1 MRPEITEKIRQI
13 FFKQK
18 NDLRYD
24 WVEDCKKSTPQQFP
38 RIYNELND
46 LGPLNELL
54 ADTSITEILVNSPHE
69 IFYERNSRL
78 VRHEDHFFSIQ
89 TYNAALERLAH
100 RCGTYLN
107 RDKPFVEGHYKNIR
121 VTIIFNEVSRGFNLL
136 SLRIQP
142 QLPWTLTSLFQNQWC
157 TEYQLKNIRQTLSNR
172 QNFLVV
178 GPTGSGKTSFLQ
190 ALVNEFKPSLQRLVI
205 IEDTQELHL
214 PNAVSVSL
222 LTREDPSGLVHNINM
237 DHLLKRA
244 LRLRADRLIVGE
256 IRSDEARTL
265 LMTLATG
272 HAGSF
277 GSLHASTAPEALLR
291 LEMLIQMGAPQWSL
305 NSIRRLI
312 QLCVHSIFVVENQN
326 GKRKL
331 EGQYQIHSLEEHGFT
346 LSRLE

>member
-1 MRPEITEKIRQI
+1 MHPEIKDKIQQI

-24 WVEDCKKSTPQQFP
+24 WADDFKKSAPQQFP

-46 LGPLNELL
+46 LGPLNQLL
-54 ADTSITEILVNSPHE
+54 ADGSITEILVNSPHE

-78 VRHEDHFFSIQ
+78 FQHDDHFFSVQ

-107 RDKPFVEGHYKNIR
+107 RDKPFVEGNYKNIR
-121 VTIIFNEVSRGFNLL
+121 VTIVFNEVSRGFHLL

-142 QLPWTLTSLFQNQWC
+142 SLPWTLTSLAKNQWC
-157 TEYQLKNIRQTLSNR
+157 TEQQVTQIRQTLSHR
-172 QNFLVV
+172 HNFLVI
-178 GPTGSGKTSFLQ
+178 GPTGSGKTSFMQ
-190 ALVNEFKPSLQRLVI
+190 ALLNEFKPNLQRLVV

-222 LTREDPSGLVHNINM
+222 LTREDPSGLVSNVNM

-244 LRLRADRLIVGE
+244 LRLRADRLVVGE

-277 GSLHASTAPEALLR
+277 GSLHASTAAEALLR

-305 NSIRRLI
+305 SSIRRLI
-312 QLCVHSIFVVENQN
+312 QLCVHSLFVVENQN
-326 GKRKL
+326 GKRRL
-331 EGQYQIHSLEEHGFT
+331 EGQYQISSLEEHGFT